1 MEQSACIPETATELT
16 KASHQN
22 LAYFIQKVSDLSGKD
37 VILTN
42 NHNQLIT
49 SALKDPNHII
59 GSIMA
64 IQQLEQHKDPSFSLY
79 ELITDSYVYRGWRT
93 VVAYDNKI
101 LGYLYLVDSDIY
113 IIEGQTQM
121 LMSLASLLIAS
132 KLQMK
137 LEIRQEKL
145 KFKEPFLFDLLY
157 GNLKHKDDIL
167 EHAQVWNWDFS
178 LQQAVLVFALK
189 DFNHYSTDKKLLNK
203 LLYIVE
209 RTVVERK
216 WEPITMKRGNQVSLI
231 LTTKKEEQKSLKV
244 CSRKIAEI
252 VLKEMH
258 RQEPERF
265 FSCGIGKTYND
276 PRDLFRSFQ
285 EAKVALE
292 IGELLD
298 IQVPYFEELGL
309 ERILYKHDTQDL
321 KEYYETILGK
331 MINYDS
337 IHNTDF
343 AETLEAYANNQFD
356 MITTAQALFLHKNT
370 LRYRLK
376 KIEDIL
382 EYKLDDINNRLNVT
396 AAFKIK
402 KMRKI

>member
-1 MEQSACIPETATELT
+1 MERSACIPEIATELT
-16 KASHQN
+16 RASHEN
-22 LAYFIQKVSDLSGKD
+22 ITFLIQKVSDLSGKA

-42 NHNQLIT
+42 SHNQLIS
-49 SALKDPNHII
+49 SALKDPYHTI

-79 ELITDSYVYRGWRT
+79 ELITDSYVYWGWGT
-93 VVAYDNKI
+93 VVAYDNNI
-101 LGYLYLVDSDIY
+101 LGYLYLVDSEIP
-113 IIEGQTQM
+113 IMEVQTQT

-157 GNLKHKDDIL
+157 GNLKQKDEIL
-167 EHAQVWNWDFS
+167 EHAQIWNWDFS
-178 LQQAVLVFALK
+178 LQQAVLVFALR
-189 DFNHYSTDKKLLNK
+189 DFNHYATDKKLINK

-209 RTVVERK
+209 RTVVERQ

-231 LTTKKEEQKSLKV
+231 LTAKKEDQMSLKD
-244 CSRKIAEI
+244 SIRTIAEI
-252 VLKEMH
+252 ILKEMD
-258 RQEPERF
+258 RQETERF
-265 FSCGIGKTYND
+265 FSCGIGKTYSD

-337 IHNTDF
+337 IHHTDF
-343 AETLEAYANNQFD
+343 TETLEAYVTNQFD
-356 MITTAQALFLHKNT
+356 MVSTSQALFLHKNT

-376 KIEDIL
+376 KIEEIL
-382 EYKLDDINNRLNVT
+382 GYKLDDINNRLNVS